1 MASGLGGETNVIAEV
16 RCVLVRILLVAV
28 RELAKKVKHHPVQHL
43 RSLVTAP
50 GVISAPLWLVKA
62 EPHSGLCSRSP
73 C

>member
-1 MASGLGGETNVIAEV
+1 M
-16 RCVLVRILLVAV
+16 LVRILLVAV